1 MYKELDV
8 FITGCQNTVDYWY
21 DVGCIIAS
29 DMLAKFSQKDWEH
42 LSSHVLMKPLEW
54 QRKLAYCLDSSCN
67 EHELNI
73 LLSLLD
79 TDDEELF
86 VICVDTLRSY
96 TTLEAKQMIRDN
108 PAMLVRVNELL
119 PTAGVATRG
128 VLEDFLVK
136 IKNAE
141 LI

>member
-21 DVGCIIAS
+21 DYGCIIAS
-29 DMLAKFSQKDWEH
+29 DMLVKFSQKDWED
-42 LSSHVLMKPLEW
+42 LSSHMLMKPLEW
-54 QRKLAYCLDSSCN
+54 QRKLAYCMDSCCN

-96 TTLEAKQMIRDN
+96 TTLEGKQMIRDN
-108 PAMLVRVNELL
+108 PAILVRVNELL
-119 PTAGVATRG
+119 PRAGVATRR

-136 IKNAE
+136 IHG
-141 LI
+141 